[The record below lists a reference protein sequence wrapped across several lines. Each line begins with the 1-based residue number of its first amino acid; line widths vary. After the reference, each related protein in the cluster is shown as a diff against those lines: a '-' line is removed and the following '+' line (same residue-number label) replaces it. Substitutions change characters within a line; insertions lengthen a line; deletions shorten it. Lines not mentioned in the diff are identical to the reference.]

1 VIIINVRVFS
11 ADLKWLI
18 VRCSSS
24 PSNPLKIGEED
35 SVFLT
40 DDLFIKVF
48 SLMPLDY
55 LDFKVNNAKVIYAL

>member
-1 VIIINVRVFS
+1 VILTYVRVFS
-11 ADLKWLI
+11 SDLKWLI

-24 PSNPLKIGEED
+24 PSSPLEMGEED

-40 DDLFIKVF
+40 DALFMKVF

-55 LDFKVNNAKVIYAL
+55 LDFKVNNAKVIYA